1 MRTKA
6 FTIKPDAAA
15 GSSTKPA
22 AGNVTDKR
30 GYAQRWQFSLRH
42 VDNLIA
48 KGLPHLK
55 IGARRVRI
63 LTDEADSWMRATF
76 GTQRIG
82 RVNGE
87 QQ

>member
-1 MRTKA
+1 MTTVTKQ
-6 FTIKPDAAA
+6 PDDAAT
-15 GSSTKPA
+15 GCPKPA

-30 GYAQRWQFSLRH
+30 GYAERWQFSLRH

-76 GTQRIG
+76 GTQRTG